1 MLITRQQRMN
11 GSVVDIKPSGI
22 LNGDSG
28 KALLQQV
35 SEFLCSTPEMVV
47 IDCQQITF
55 MDSSGFGALVGC
67 LKKVREAGVRLALR
81 SPASQMK
88 LVLEIT
94 GTDKVFEYI

>member
-1 MLITRQQRMN
+1 
-11 GSVVDIKPSGI
+11 
-22 LNGDSG
+22 
-28 KALLQQV
+28 
-35 SEFLCSTPEMVV
+35 
-47 IDCQQITF
+47 

-67 LKKVREAGVRLALR
+67 LKKVREAGSRLALR